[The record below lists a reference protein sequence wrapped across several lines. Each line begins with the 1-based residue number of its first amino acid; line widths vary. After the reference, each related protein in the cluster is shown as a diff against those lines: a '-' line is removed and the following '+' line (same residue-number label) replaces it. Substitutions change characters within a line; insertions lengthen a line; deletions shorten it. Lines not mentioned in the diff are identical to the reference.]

1 MNNQA
6 CFCCG
11 APEGMI
17 RFEDRNFEV
26 AYQQLKRSVP
36 GLAGWECV
44 ECAEVE
50 FDADSAIRYA
60 KASDQLIEDAKQAV
74 ADEMRRIRK
83 KLHRTQKQMVA
94 LSGGGHNAF
103 SRYERAEVE
112 PPQPLVVLMAI
123 LDRHP
128 ELLKQIEE
136 TFSEG
141 VNVGIKHLVAKKEK
155 ARLAC

>member
-1 MNNQA
+1 MNKQA

-17 RFEDRNFEV
+17 RFKDRTFEV
-26 AYQQLKRSVP
+26 TYQQLKRNVP

-50 FDADSAIRYA
+50 FDADSAISYA
-60 KASDQLIEDAKQAV
+60 KAGDQLIEDAKQAV
-74 ADEMRRIRK
+74 ADEMKRIRK
-83 KLHRTQKQMVA
+83 KLHRTQRQMVA

-112 PPQPLVVLMAI
+112 PPQPLIVLMAI

-128 ELLKQIEE
+128 ELLGQIEE
-136 TFSEG
+136 IFSEG
-141 VNVGIKHLVAKKEK
+141 GDVGIKHLVAKKEK